1 MMSYYLERLNDLYI
15 CIYVVY
21 TDISKRGIT
30 VKYIVVARV
39 YVCVRER
46 KRRGEIILAV
56 SLYNT
61 QSSSEYIRVNN
72 SLQRDTRHKPHYI
85 SVRLACGRSGV
96 RKI

>member
-39 YVCVRER
+39 YVCVLEKER
-46 KRRGEIILAV
+46 DGE
-56 SLYNT
+56 
-61 QSSSEYIRVNN
+61 
-72 SLQRDTRHKPHYI
+72 
-85 SVRLACGRSGV
+85 RSFWPFLFT
-96 RKI
+96 IHSPQASIYE